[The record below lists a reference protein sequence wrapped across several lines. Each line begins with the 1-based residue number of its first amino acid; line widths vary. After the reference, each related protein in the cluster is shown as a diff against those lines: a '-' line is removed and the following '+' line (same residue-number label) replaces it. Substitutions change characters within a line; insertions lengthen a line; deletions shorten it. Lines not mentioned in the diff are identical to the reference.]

1 MYRCLTRNHVAILD
15 VKIIVRAKD
24 VTRNDRSKF
33 STMLLSI
40 TPVHYIK
47 HPFCIAVAKV
57 AVMGWSIVYLEV
69 IHKNS

>member
-1 MYRCLTRNHVAILD
+1 MAILN
-15 VKIIVRAKD
+15 VEIVVRAKD

-57 AVMGWSIVYLEV
+57 AVMRWSIVYLD
-69 IHKNS
+69 IIDKNS

>member
-1 MYRCLTRNHVAILD
+1 MAILN
-15 VKIIVRAKD
+15 VEIVVRAKD

-69 IHKNS
+69 IIKSA